1 MQRKGIIQNASAG
14 AGAKLNERRM
24 EMMDIFKSSKRP
36 VWMDYFLLAAGAL
49 IIAVSIKNIFDPAN
63 MVIGGASGL
72 AIIIKEKFGVPLW
85 LTNTLFNIPLFW
97 GAWKIRGWKFIKRT
111 VFATIALSVWLAL
124 IPEVPL
130 VTDDLLLTALYG
142 GLVCGVG
149 TGLVLLAMATTGGT
163 DTLAALIQP
172 LIPHHSIAQIM
183 LVLDSLIVLAGLS
196 IFGLHSALYAMIAI
210 YMLTKISDG
219 IVEGVKFAKAIYII
233 SDHTDQIAQNI
244 MEELGRGVTGLDVT
258 GMYSREKRKMLYCVV
273 STSEIV
279 RIKELVARTDKNAF
293 VIVSDAREVLGEGFI
308 EY

>member
-1 MQRKGIIQNASAG
+1 MSQTDMDG
-14 AGAKLNERRM
+14 
-24 EMMDIFKSSKRP
+24 MMYKIEGEDL
-36 VWMDYFLLAAGAL
+36 YL
-49 IIAVSIKNIFDPAN
+49 IGTSEHSMIGRFIDQILPAE
-63 MVIGGASGL
+63 S
-72 AIIIKEKFGVPLW
+72 
-85 LTNTLFNIPLFW
+85 
-97 GAWKIRGWKFIKRT
+97 
-111 VFATIALSVWLAL
+111 
-124 IPEVPL
+124 
-130 VTDDLLLTALYG
+130 
-142 GLVCGVG
+142 
-149 TGLVLLAMATTGGT
+149 
-163 DTLAALIQP
+163 
-172 LIPHHSIAQIM
+172 
-183 LVLDSLIVLAGLS
+183 LS

-258 GMYSREKRKMLYCVV
+258 GMYSGEKRKMLYCVV

>member
-183 LVLDSLIVLAGLS
+183 LVVDSLIVLAGLS

-258 GMYSREKRKMLYCVV
+258 GMYSGEKRKMLYCVV